1 MFGLESLVI
10 YVIFWWL
17 TLFVTLPFGISRD
30 KKVLHGNDPGAPKKT
45 LLKKKILILRI
56 LITKIKKFLKCYLQ
70 VIQLAYFKLK
80 VLE

>member
-17 TLFVTLPFGISRD
+17 ILFVTLPFGISRD

-45 LLKKKILILRI
+45 LLKKKVLITSCASLILTVI
-56 LITKIKKFLKCYLQ
+56 FSIIKNEIF
-70 VIQLAYFKLK
+70 
-80 VLE
+80 

>member
-1 MFGLESLVI
+1 LFGLESLVI

-45 LLKKKILILRI
+45 LLKKKILITSLASLI
-56 LITKIKKFLKCYLQ
+56 LTVIFSIIKNEIF
-70 VIQLAYFKLK
+70 
-80 VLE
+80 

>member
-17 TLFVTLPFGISRD
+17 ILFVTLPFGISRD

-45 LLKKKILILRI
+45 LLKKKVLITSFASLILTI
-56 LITKIKKFLKCYLQ
+56 IFSIIKNEIF
-70 VIQLAYFKLK
+70 
-80 VLE
+80 

>member
-45 LLKKKILILRI
+45 LLKKKILITSLASLI
-56 LITKIKKFLKCYLQ
+56 LTVIFSIIKNEIF
-70 VIQLAYFKLK
+70 
-80 VLE
+80 

>member
-17 TLFVTLPFGISRD
+17 ILFVTLPFGISRD

-45 LLKKKILILRI
+45 LLKKKVLITSFASLILTVI
-56 LITKIKKFLKCYLQ
+56 FSIIKNEIF
-70 VIQLAYFKLK
+70 
-80 VLE
+80 

>member
-17 TLFVTLPFGISRD
+17 ILFVTLPFGISRD

-45 LLKKKILILRI
+45 LLKKKILITSFASLI
-56 LITKIKKFLKCYLQ
+56 LTIIFSIIKNEIF
-70 VIQLAYFKLK
+70 
-80 VLE
+80 